1 MDKETELVEKISAQI
16 VQWEAEIDRLNYRA
30 ENGSEQEK
38 KACLAQIELLQRK
51 REEAQAKLQGMGT
64 ENTDT
69 VEDIKKG
76 AHGVMD
82 NVKSGLRDAILKIK

>member
-16 VQWEAEIDRLNYRA
+16 VQWEAEIDRLSYQA

-38 KACLAQIELLQRK
+38 KACLAQIDVLQRK
-51 REEAQAKLQGMGT
+51 RAEAQATLQGIGT

-76 AHGVMD
+76 AHGVLD

>member
-16 VQWEAEIDRLNYRA
+16 VQWETEIDQLNYKA
-30 ENGSEQEK
+30 ENGSEQERT
-38 KACLAQIELLQRK
+38 ACLEQIGVLQRK
-51 REEAQAKLQGMGT
+51 REEAQATLQGIGT
-64 ENTDT
+64 ESTDT